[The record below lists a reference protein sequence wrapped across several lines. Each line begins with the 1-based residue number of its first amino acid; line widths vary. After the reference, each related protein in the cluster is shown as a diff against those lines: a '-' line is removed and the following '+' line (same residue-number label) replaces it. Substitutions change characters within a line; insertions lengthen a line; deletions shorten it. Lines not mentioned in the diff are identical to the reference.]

1 MIIDAPVVILP
12 STPMNRPIAAGRA
25 GGGGTSVV
33 TESTRPLRDPEQPE
47 AGRRND
53 AWAGLEDRRGR
64 SDAEFANR
72 VRLEIARQGA
82 IRQNPDWSVGSSD
95 PPSADADRFLSA
107 ADVRQLRDRLESR
120 LALDG
125 AGATL
130 RRLDEVG

>member
-12 STPMNRPIAAGRA
+12 STPMNRRSAGGRA

-33 TESTRPLRDPEQPE
+33 TESPRPLRDPEQPE
-47 AGRRND
+47 AGRRSD
-53 AWAGLEDRRGR
+53 ARAVLEDRPGR

-72 VRLEIARQGA
+72 VRLDIARQGA

-95 PPSADADRFLSA
+95 SPSADTDRFLSA

-120 LALDG
+120 LARDG

>member
-12 STPMNRPIAAGRA
+12 STPMNRPVVAARS

-33 TESTRPLRDPEQPE
+33 TESPRPLRDAEQPA
-47 AGRRND
+47 AGRRTD
-53 AWAGLEDRRGR
+53 ARAGLEERPGR
-64 SDAEFANR
+64 SDAELANR

-82 IRQNPDWSVGSSD
+82 PRQDPGPSLGSSE
-95 PPSADADRFLSA
+95 PPSADDDRFLSA

-130 RRLDEVG
+130 RRVDEVG